1 MNPGTNFIV
10 IKIKQYHLCMSICLE
25 SGSSL
30 SGTNIT
36 VNILTTTL
44 QNNYCHPHFTN
55 EDAHL
60 YLLLAY
66 KFSSIDLDVYHSL
79 YLLLINILVF
89 FFPVTYIICK
99 SFDLVKAK
107 GWFYGEEATLK
118 VTPSL
123 FDPQIYTLSTP
134 IYYIH

>member
-1 MNPGTNFIV
+1 MYKGFLAEGYGQKQIKNDCIKLYTVNPGTNFIV
-10 IKIKQYHLCMSICLE
+10 IKIKQYHLCMSIYLE

-30 SGTNIT
+30 SVINII

-44 QNNYCHPHFTN
+44 QSNYCHPHFTN
-55 EDAHL
+55 EDAYL

-79 YLLLINILVF
+79 YLLLINALVL

-99 SFDLVKAK
+99 PFDLLKAK
-107 GWFYGEEATLK
+107 GWFYGE
-118 VTPSL
+118 
-123 FDPQIYTLSTP
+123 
-134 IYYIH
+134 